1 MYHRLKISFHPS
13 ATHTSP
19 LKSAAGD
26 IIKDR
31 GKLMKRWAEHYQQLY
46 YRENIITD
54 TAIGSISLLP
64 VMNELYVP
72 PSVGE
77 PRRAIN
83 SLACGKAPVNDGIP
97 SEAIKAGM
105 NTALLHHLHELLL
118 HCWEEGTV
126 PRTCAT
132 STSSRSTRTR
142 ETAAT
147 VITTLKCPSSVSLG
161 RPLPV

>member
-64 VMNELYVP
+64 VMNELYVL
-72 PSVGE
+72 PSVVE

-132 STSSRSTRTR
+132 PTSSRSTRTR